1 MLFQFHCDYY
11 YFFFLNQFHYDYV
24 KYYTISNNSIVFVCI
39 FIQSMLMVQSGTQ
52 ARESAELVSSASY
65 PPYTLTASKPDL

>member
-1 MLFQFHCDYY
+1 MIII
-11 YFFFLNQFHYDYV
+11 FFLNQFHYDYV

>member
-1 MLFQFHCDYY
+1 MIIIII
-11 YFFFLNQFHYDYV
+11 FFLNQFHYDYV